1 MSNVVM
7 MQTEP
12 TDAETE
18 LPLTRFI
25 SISVDVAGSTSI
37 KEQLCAF
44 LARHG
49 RDIGVA
55 YQDFAHQLL
64 ATERQFID
72 LLCATKKAAVHN
84 GAECVFEVE
93 RLFLIKTIGDE
104 WWYSYSL
111 DGLDD
116 FAVGQHA
123 RHLFDA
129 LLAFLSK
136 QPASAFLSDTPADH
150 PDGLDEFKE
159 VLRLEL
165 PLKITCDLV
174 HGFDLVRG
182 REALIS
188 SIVARCC
195 GDIVHVGD
203 DQYMRMMGNL
213 GAIPMIADKTAGKII
228 SVVRS
233 DFVGMEVDRF
243 FRLAGYSQKG
253 RVLVGQQLFEV
264 LDLMDA
270 PAADVTL
277 RDAWKCVSLRNK
289 IPGGGFVTMRSDIF
303 VSLHEYALRNLR
315 EPYMGALCTD
325 RCTAS
330 GDPVWRSCQDS
341 PTMVAD

>member
-1 MSNVVM
+1 M

-12 TDAETE
+12 TEAETE

-49 RDIGVA
+49 RDIGIA
-55 YQDFAHQLL
+55 YRDFAHQLL
-64 ATERQFID
+64 VTERKFID
-72 LLCATKKAAVHN
+72 LLCAIKEAAVHN
-84 GAECVFEVE
+84 GTECVFEVE

-123 RHLFDA
+123 RHLFEA

-136 QPASAFLSDTPADH
+136 QPASVFLSDTPEVH
-150 PDGLDEFKE
+150 PEGLDEFKE

-174 HGFDLVRG
+174 HGFDIAQG
-182 REALIS
+182 RESLIS
-188 SIVARCC
+188 PIVARCC
-195 GDIVHVGD
+195 GNLVHVGD

-213 GAIPMIADKTAGKII
+213 GAIPMIADKAAGKAT

-233 DFVGMEVDRF
+233 DFVGMEIDRF

-264 LDLMDA
+264 LDLVDT
-270 PAADVTL
+270 PVADVML
-277 RDAWKCVSLRNK
+277 RDAWKCVSPRNK
-289 IPGGGFVTMRSDIF
+289 IPGGGVVTKPSHIF

-315 EPYMGALCTD
+315 EPYMGALCAD
-325 RCTAS
+325 RFSAS
-330 GDPVWRSCQDS
+330 ADPVWRSRQDS